1 MVREIF
7 NGFVAGLG
15 DINGDG
21 TINRKMVLLGRWK
34 K

>member
-7 NGFVAGLG
+7 NGFTAVLG

-21 TINRKMVLLGRWK
+21 TIIRKDSLIGKVEK
-34 K
+34 